1 MKKLIKVLPF
11 LFLLLSCAE
20 KEVKKEIKIVIV
32 EKDVGEFSEESFHK
46 ELDKF
51 NWKFKDVVYAQ
62 ARLESGFSSENFKL
76 RNNLFGMKVAKS
88 RLTTAKESKKSAHAR
103 YDDWKLSIV
112 DRALF
117 ESAFM
122 RKIKTREQ
130 YLDYLAEN
138 YAGDKNYKKKLL
150 NIIRD
155 ENKNQ

>member
-11 LFLLLSCAE
+11 LFLTLSCAE

-32 EKDVGEFSEESFHK
+32 EKDVGEFSEENFHK

-62 ARLESGFSSENFKL
+62 AKLESDFSSENFKL

-122 RKIKTREQ
+122 RKLNTREQ
-130 YLDYLAEN
+130 YLNYLAEN

-150 NIIRD
+150 NIIED
-155 ENKNQ
+155 GE

>member
-1 MKKLIKVLPF
+1 MRKLIKVLPF
-11 LFLLLSCAE
+11 LFLTFSCAE
-20 KEVKKEIKIVIV
+20 KECEKEVQIVIV
-32 EKDVGEFSEESFHK
+32 ERDIGEFSEEKFHK

-62 ARLESGFSSENFKL
+62 AKLESGFNSKNFTL

-88 RLTTAKESKKSAHAR
+88 RLTTAKESKKSAHAK
-103 YDDWKLSIV
+103 YDNWRLSIV

-130 YLDYLAEN
+130 YLNYLAEN
-138 YAGDKNYKKKLL
+138 YAGDKNYKNKLL
-150 NIIRD
+150 KII
-155 ENKNQ
+155 ENEGFKN

>member
-11 LFLLLSCAE
+11 LFLTFSCAE

-62 ARLESGFSSENFKL
+62 AKLESDFSSENFKL

-122 RKIKTREQ
+122 RKLKTREQ
-130 YLDYLAEN
+130 YLNYLAEN

-150 NIIRD
+150 KII
-155 ENKNQ
+155 EGANKN

>member
-1 MKKLIKVLPF
+1 MRNLIKFLPF
-11 LFLLLSCAE
+11 LLFSCAE
-20 KEVKKEIKIVIV
+20 KECEKEVQIVIV
-32 EKDVGEFSEESFHK
+32 ERDVGEFTEDKFHK

-51 NWKFKDVVYAQ
+51 NWKFKDIVYAQ
-62 ARLESGFSSENFKL
+62 AKLETNFSSENFTL

-88 RLTTAKESKKSAHAR
+88 RLTTAKESKKSSHAK
-103 YDDWKLSIV
+103 YDNWRLSIV

-150 NIIRD
+150 KII
-155 ENKNQ
+155 ENANKN